1 MPGPRRRRSLAAFAA
16 AGAIACLG
24 LAAGCRSDEEP
35 ELPRAP
41 AAEAR
46 QQSNVVLVMTD
57 DQDVGSIRAMPR
69 VRELIGGQGVDF
81 ERFFATYPLC
91 CPARTTLWTGQY
103 AHNHGVRG
111 NFPDEDGGGY
121 VNLIDPERVLPEW
134 LRLGGYH
141 TVHVGKWAS
150 VPGEIPP
157 EGWSEWYGIAQE
169 TSARYYGFELVGTGE
184 PLAFGEEDGDYHTDA
199 VTQTAVE
206 AIERHA
212 GRPRPLF
219 LSVAYLAPHVGLG
232 RADAATERCNP
243 GATAIAP
250 VPAARHAGAFEDARL
265 PTPPSFDERDVSD
278 KTGDQP
284 GPVNAREAEEL
295 LLHYR
300 CRLAA
305 LQAVDEG
312 VADLVEALDD
322 AGELDDTYFFYTSD
336 NGFLLGEH
344 RYDARKNLPYEEAA
358 TVPFLVRG
366 PGVEAR
372 GTVGELAANVDL
384 ASTILELSGVE
395 PPSELTRP
403 QDGRSLVPL
412 LAGDRGWPER
422 AILLE
427 GRDDT
432 SEEGDTYEVES
443 YRAVHTARYAL
454 IRKYVE
460 EVDSFEAGAE
470 AGFGGGELVGTE
482 LYDLDRDPYE
492 LESVAGD
499 PAYAE
504 IETLLGDAL
513 DSLADC
519 EGPACELEV
528 RLPEPSG

>member
-1 MPGPRRRRSLAAFAA
+1 M
-16 AGAIACLG
+16 
-24 LAAGCRSDEEP
+24 
-35 ELPRAP
+35 
-41 AAEAR
+41 
-46 QQSNVVLVMTD
+46 
-57 DQDVGSIRAMPR
+57 
-69 VRELIGGQGVDF
+69 
-81 ERFFATYPLC
+81 
-91 CPARTTLWTGQY
+91 
-103 AHNHGVRG
+103 
-111 NFPDEDGGGY
+111 
-121 VNLIDPERVLPEW
+121 NLIDPERVLPEW

-243 GATAIAP
+243 GGTAIAP

-265 PTPPSFDERDVSD
+265 PMPPSFDEPDVSD

-322 AGELDDTYFFYTSD
+322 AGELDETYFFYTSD

-358 TVPFLVRG
+358 TVPLLFGG
-366 PGVEAR
+366 PVSRPA
-372 GTVGELAANVDL
+372 GTVGEPAANVDL
-384 ASTILELSGVE
+384 ASTILELTGVE
-395 PPSELTRP
+395 PPSELERP

-412 LAGDRGWPER
+412 LAGDGGWPER

-504 IETLLGDAL
+504 IETLWVMR
-513 DSLADC
+513 ST
-519 EGPACELEV
+519 
-528 RLPEPSG
+528 RLPTARGRRASWRSGFPSLPDDVARRIVPGSITRVFTPRSRSSRPTLELTNLSASRRSAARTCRSRGAGRPSPRAPRHRSQAGIRSGDCPG